1 MTHTH
6 TQYLLLVLGTLGLSL
21 FILQLAPNV
30 EFRYE
35 NSKFFISVTMYNKRR
50 VMWVEIVLF
59 WSKHA
64 LFHACSYLIM
74 WLGTKA
80 AGSVDAFK
88 LNTIDTRLLL
98 KVLLKRFV
106 TGELLTL

>member
-1 MTHTH
+1 MWSS
-6 TQYLLLVLGTLGLSL
+6 GTKIANFLSQSPCT
-21 FILQLAPNV
+21 IK
-30 EFRYE
+30 E
-35 NSKFFISVTMYNKRR
+35 